1 MTGKFDRSL
10 RMLSTALDME
20 EKGKEFYEG
29 AIETAKNEVGRD
41 IFRTLM
47 EDENIHMDRIRKI
60 YASLSDNQA
69 WSEEWKG
76 LKVKHDDLGELFRQ
90 MAKKHGAEITADT
103 SDLEALDIGIDF
115 ESRSVEF
122 YEEQLTKAVDPLEQE
137 FIRKM
142 VTEERSHHAALT
154 DMKLYLSDPAGWFR
168 EKEHGGLDGG

>member
-10 RMLSTALDME
+10 QMLSTALEME
-20 EKGKEFYEG
+20 EKGKIFYER

-47 EDENIHMDRIRKI
+47 EDEIIHMGRIRKI

-69 WSEEWKG
+69 WSEEWKE

-90 MAKKHGAEITADT
+90 MARKHGAEITAET

-122 YEEQLTKAVDPLEQE
+122 YEEQLTKTVDSLEQE
-137 FIRKM
+137 FIKEM
-142 VTEERSHHAALT
+142 VAEERNHHAALT